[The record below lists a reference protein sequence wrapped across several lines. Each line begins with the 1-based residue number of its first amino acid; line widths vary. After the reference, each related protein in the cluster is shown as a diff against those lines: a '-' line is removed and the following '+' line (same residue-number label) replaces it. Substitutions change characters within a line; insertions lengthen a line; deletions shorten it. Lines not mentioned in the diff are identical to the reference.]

1 MEEYDDGNEQLHLYE
16 NEIATQKERIARTN
30 KLNDRVMKKLAT
42 TMNEAE
48 RLDMEVRD
56 YNFWITDVFV
66 INT

>member
-30 KLNDRVMKKLAT
+30 KLNDRVMKKLTT
-42 TMNEAE
+42 TMDEAE
-48 RLDMEVRD
+48 RLDIEVRD